1 MNAITHS
8 FIREDIRK
16 RIVAGEWALGEQMPG
31 EVDFA
36 REYDCARTTVNRALR
51 TLADEG
57 IVERRRKGGTRV
69 CPIPVRQAQL
79 RIPIIRTQVEAGG
92 SKYGHQ
98 VEKQRISVP
107 PAQVGTR
114 LEIEPGQSAAYLETL
129 HLADGR
135 PFAFERRWV
144 NLETVPSFETADLE
158 QISANEWLVREV
170 PFSRGEVSLSATAAD
185 QRLANMLSVEPG
197 SALFTLSRVTWFEDR
212 SVTAMELF
220 HAPGYE
226 MNLSV

>member
-51 TLADEG
+51 TLAEEG

-92 SKYGHQ
+92 SKYRHQ
-98 VEKQRISVP
+98 VEKRRISVP
-107 PAQVGTR
+107 PARVGAR
-114 LEIEPGQSAAYLETL
+114 LDIEPGQSAAYLESL

-185 QRLANMLSVEPG
+185 QRLANMLSVDPG

-220 HAPGYE
+220 HVPGYE

>member
-51 TLADEG
+51 TLAEEG

-92 SKYGHQ
+92 SKYRHQ
-98 VEKQRISVP
+98 VEKRRISVP
-107 PAQVGTR
+107 PARVGAR
-114 LEIEPGQSAAYLETL
+114 LDIEPGQSAAYLESL

-144 NLETVPSFETADLE
+144 NLETVPSFETADLA

-185 QRLANMLSVEPG
+185 QRLANMLSVDPG

-220 HAPGYE
+220 HVPGYE